1 MSKILALMA
10 TYTQTGAKIR
20 RTIEHSP
27 DFGGDES
34 TDNDDS
40 PSGRI
45 PPGGMLTG

>member
-20 RTIEHSP
+20 RTIAHSP
-27 DFGGDES
+27 DLGDG
-34 TDNDDS
+34 DAANDDS

>member
-1 MSKILALMA
+1 MSKILAILA
-10 TYTQTGAKIR
+10 AYTKTGAKVR

-27 DFGGDES
+27 QFGE
-34 TDNDDS
+34 TDHDDAS

>member
-27 DFGGDES
+27 DFGDES
-34 TDNDDS
+34 ADNDDS

>member
-1 MSKILALMA
+1 MSKILSTLAMQ
-10 TYTQTGAKIR
+10 TKTGAKIR

-27 DFGGDES
+27 QLGD
-34 TDNDDS
+34 DANDADS